1 MNKNF
6 TSYNRIFIILI
17 FICVLISTSKIYAQA
32 GGLNLLVALP
42 QGEFKDNVGRAGIG
56 LSGQFTFFEPAP
68 EAPFTFGINLGYINY
83 GYESRR
89 IPFNQWAGDV
99 PVDVTRM
106 NNLVNF
112 HFLFQVLPFEGPVK
126 PYLDILFG
134 GNYIFTTT
142 EIKSDYKEIA
152 STTNYDDF
160 GWSYGGG
167 GGFLIRLTDFGPDEE
182 RISPSTLWLDLKVRY
197 LYGTE
202 AEYLKEGSVDVHND
216 GTVTYYYSKS
226 KIDLLTIHLG
236 VIVEFF

>member
-1 MNKNF
+1 MKKMF
-6 TSYNRIFIILI
+6 TNYKKILLTSL
-17 FICVLISTSKIYAQA
+17 FLSTLFSFSNVYPQA

-42 QGEFKDNVGRAGIG
+42 QGEFRENVGRAGFG
-56 LSGQFTFFEPAP
+56 LSGQFTFFKPAP

-83 GYESRR
+83 GYESRTV
-89 IPFNQWAGDV
+89 PFNQWAGDV
-99 PVDVTRM
+99 PVDVNRM

-112 HFLFQVLPFEGPVK
+112 HFLFQVLPFEGSVK

-142 EIKSDYKEIA
+142 EIKSHHEEIA

-167 GGFLIRLTDFGPDEE
+167 GGFLIKLSDFNSNEE
-182 RISPSTLWLDLKVRY
+182 QMSPSTLWLDLKVRY

-226 KIDLLTIHLG
+226 KIDLLSIHLG
-236 VIVEFF
+236 VIVEFN

>member
-1 MNKNF
+1 MKKKF
-6 TSYNRIFIILI
+6 TCYNPVLLITIFIFGFLFSAKI
-17 FICVLISTSKIYAQA
+17 FPQS

-42 QGEFKDNVGRAGIG
+42 QGEFMDNVGRAGFG
-56 LSGQFTFFEPAP
+56 LSGHFTFFSPQP
-68 EAPFTFGINLGYINY
+68 DAPFTFGINLGYINY

-89 IPFNQWAGDV
+89 VPFNQWAPDV
-99 PVDVTRM
+99 PVDVNRL

-112 HFLFQVLPFEGPVK
+112 HFLFQVLPFEGSVK

-142 EIKSDYKEIA
+142 EIKSDNEQIA
-152 STTNYDDF
+152 STTNFDDF

-167 GGFLIRLTDFGPDEE
+167 GGLLIRLTDFEQSEE
-182 RISPSTLWLDLKVRY
+182 RMSPSSLWLDLKFRY

-202 AEYLKEGSVDVHND
+202 AEYLKEGSVDIHND

-226 KIDLLTIHLG
+226 KIDLITIHLG
-236 VIVEFF
+236 VVVEFF